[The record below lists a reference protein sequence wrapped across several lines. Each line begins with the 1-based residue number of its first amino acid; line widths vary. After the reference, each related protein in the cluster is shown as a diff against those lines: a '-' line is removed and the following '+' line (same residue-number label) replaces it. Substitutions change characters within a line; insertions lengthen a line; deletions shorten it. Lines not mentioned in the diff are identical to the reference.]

1 MLLINR
7 RVMCHL
13 GLVVYLF
20 FANSLFAANGKQNP
34 AIAEKSKPLTII
46 IFAVTESASDVF
58 DGISKRA
65 VVHRELT
72 DWQKNKVFASKASI
86 VVLAQSGQ
94 KKCGVPNLV
103 IGKNNYA
110 LKVIEKSRPVGQLS
124 SWEMIKSIVKKY
136 SNQKRP
142 LNLVLISPGKNICD
156 VDLCQ
161 KVATQKFTNVTTHV
175 VGMALSHREKKLM
188 QCLTSQTGGVFL
200 NAKNISHLKLSLE
213 DMHKRLLLHSKY
225 NASLVSLN
233 VSKPVKTGKTFKLI
247 MTGHG
252 NRFDRIVI
260 RSVDRKVS
268 YSYIYPFAQERVK
281 QNPTKPLSKTSKR
294 TLIMRA
300 PLRVGEY
307 RVSYLSVVDN
317 KEIAVASLNVIKVV
331 AKLDATL
338 SATAGSK
345 IRIEWTGPADRYDQ
359 IRIVAKS
366 DPGKPLA
373 YNYVRTSK
381 NGVMFLHLPARPGV
395 YEIHYLGKDDKVLA
409 NNVVV
414 ALPAKVTLES
424 PETVVAGVPFQ
435 ISWQAPVNQYD
446 RIRILSIEKPDKS
459 LAHIYAG
466 SYPKS
471 NATMIAPRQ
480 SGSYVLQYISS
491 DKSILAHRVFRVTAA
506 KVNLMTGTEVVAGQF
521 LRVKWQGDISQYDQ
535 IQIVRNRQKSNMN
548 QAKKKNNM
556 SHDVLDSVNKAYA
569 RVYAGYSK
577 KGVAN
582 LEVPEKAGA
591 YEVIYITRD
600 KVILARQPLS
610 VLGASANINPLRPV
624 SPGSKFKVAWQGPA
638 NRYDSIRITR
648 KIKTRV
654 PDSKSLVPNSS
665 KPELSCAPQP
675 KKLKSTAYAY
685 VNMYANRVISF
696 IAPLE
701 SGEYEVQYM
710 TRHNKCLAMTRLLV
724 KHKGL

>member
-1 MLLINR
+1 MLLINKR
-7 RVMCHL
+7 IMCHL

-20 FANSLFAANGKQNP
+20 CVNSLFAANSKQQP
-34 AIAEKSKPLTII
+34 AIAANIEAVTLIV
-46 IFAVTESASDVF
+46 FAVTESASDVF

-65 VVHRELT
+65 VVHRELMG
-72 DWQKNKVFASKASI
+72 WQKDKVFSRKASI
-86 VVLAQSGQ
+86 VVLAQAGQ

-103 IGKNNYA
+103 LGKNNYA
-110 LKVIEKSRPVGQLS
+110 LKVIEQSRPVGQLS
-124 SWEMIKSIVKKY
+124 SLDMIKSVAKKY

-142 LNLVLISPGKNICD
+142 LNLVLISSGNNICD

-161 KVATQKFTNVTTHV
+161 KISALKLTNVKTHV
-175 VGMALSHREKKLM
+175 VGMALNSREKKLM

-200 NAKNISHLKLSLE
+200 NANNISQLKLSLQ
-213 DMHKRLLLHSKY
+213 DMHKRLLLHPTYKT
-225 NASLVSLN
+225 SLHSLN
-233 VSKPVKTGKTFKLI
+233 ISKPVKTGKMFNLVL
-247 MTGHG
+247 TGRG

-260 RSVDRKVS
+260 RSVDGKIS
-268 YSYIYPFAQERVK
+268 YSYIYPFAKEVTNK
-281 QNPTKPLSKTSKR
+281 NISKLLSKTL
-294 TLIMRA
+294 TMRA
-300 PLRVGEY
+300 PLKAGKY

-317 KEIAVASLNVIKVV
+317 NEMAVASLNVIKVV
-331 AKLDATL
+331 AKLNTVL

-381 NGVMFLHLPARPGV
+381 NGVIFLHLPASPGV
-395 YEIHYLGKDDKVLA
+395 YEIHYLGKDDKILA

-424 PETVVAGVPFQ
+424 PETVVAGVPFE
-435 ISWQAPVNQYD
+435 ISWHAPVNQYD
-446 RIRILSIEKPDKS
+446 RIRILSIENPDKS
-459 LAHIYAG
+459 LVHIYAG

-471 NATMIAPRQ
+471 NASMIAPRQ

-491 DKSILAHRVFRVTAA
+491 NKSILAHRVFRVTAA
-506 KVNLMTGTEVVAGQF
+506 KVSLMTGTEVVAGQF
-521 LRVKWQGDISQYDQ
+521 LQVKWQGDISQYDQ
-535 IQIVRNRQKSNMN
+535 IQIVREEQKINVNHARQKR
-548 QAKKKNNM
+548 NM
-556 SHDVLDSVNKAYA
+556 SHDMMAPDKKAYA

-577 KGVAN
+577 KGMAN

-600 KVILARQPLS
+600 KVVLARKPLS
-610 VLGASANINPLRPV
+610 VRGARANINPLQPVRP
-624 SPGSKFKVAWQGPA
+624 GAKFKVAWQGPA

-648 KIKTRV
+648 RTT
-654 PDSKSLVPNSS
+654 L
-665 KPELSCAPQP
+665 KPARLNQALTCAPPP
-675 KKLKSTAYAY
+675 KKLKAIAYAY
-685 VNMYANRVISF
+685 VNMYANRAISF

-724 KHKGL
+724 KHK